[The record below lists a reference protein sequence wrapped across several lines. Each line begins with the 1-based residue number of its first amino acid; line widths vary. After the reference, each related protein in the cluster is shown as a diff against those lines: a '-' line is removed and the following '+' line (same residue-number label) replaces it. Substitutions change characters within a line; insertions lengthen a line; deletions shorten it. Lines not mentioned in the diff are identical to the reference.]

1 MSSLPSTPLHSFTFC
16 DLLNSLGC
24 DEGFITHAAFQSGWL
39 KRSPRKIT
47 PASLFDAVCFESSH
61 GSASFNDVASRI
73 HTLPSRQAVAR
84 RMNKAALLFFQH
96 CLAALIDH
104 KTAAENAP
112 PWLSRYHRV
121 ILQDSTVLKL
131 PAWLFDTFSG
141 VTNATTT
148 VCNARVQAVYDLKN
162 RCFLDFSI
170 DAYSKND
177 LLCAPALKLQKGDL
191 VLRDRG
197 YLFAD
202 ELQRHLDAGADCIYR
217 HKTGTLY
224 LDPDTLQPVDLL
236 AELRK
241 NGCLDI
247 RVRLNNKA
255 QTPVRLLSAP
265 VSQETA
271 SLRRMKAKK
280 ETHGHAPSAAVL
292 ALMDWTVFITTI
304 AAPEADFKTILATYG
319 LRWRVEVLFKSWK
332 SHLNFDLIHRVS
344 KTQLRILLTA
354 RLLIITALT
363 NWLYPK
369 CHDLISKV
377 HGKRLSLLK
386 LLHYLAM
393 KPEQLPQ
400 LVACLSLENPL
411 AQHPLLML
419 KKYCCYDIRKRRN
432 FDQFCSALT

>member
-1 MSSLPSTPLHSFTFC
+1 MPILPSTLPHSFTFC
-16 DLLNSLGC
+16 GLLNSLGC
-24 DEGFITHAAFQSGWL
+24 DEAFITQAALQSGWL

-47 PASLFDAVCFESSH
+47 PAGLFEAVCFESSH

-84 RMNKAALLFFQH
+84 RMSKPALLFFEH
-96 CLAALIDH
+96 CLAAIIDY
-104 KTAAENAP
+104 KTAAANSP
-112 PWLSRYHRV
+112 PWLGRYQRV
-121 ILQDSTVLKL
+121 ILQDSTVLRL

-141 VTNATTT
+141 VTNAITT

-162 RCFLDFSI
+162 RRFLDFSI

-197 YLFAD
+197 YLIAD
-202 ELQRHLDAGADCIYR
+202 EIQRHLDAGADCIYR
-217 HKTGTLY
+217 HKTGNLY
-224 LDPDTLQPVDLL
+224 LDPDTREPIDLL

-241 NGCLDI
+241 NGHLDL
-247 RVRLNNKA
+247 RVLLNNKA
-255 QTPVRLLSAP
+255 QTPVRLISAP

-280 ETHGHAPSAAVL
+280 EMRGHAPSEVIL

-304 AAPEADFKTILATYG
+304 AAPQADFKTILATYG

-332 SHLNFDLIHRVS
+332 SHLHFDLIHRVS

-363 NWLYPK
+363 NWLHPK
-369 CHDLISKV
+369 CHDLISKA
-377 HGKRLSLLK
+377 HSRCLSLLK
-386 LLHYLAM
+386 FLHYLAM
-393 KPEQLPQ
+393 KPEQLPH
-400 LVACLSLENPL
+400 LVECLNLTNPET
-411 AQHPLLML
+411 QRPLLML
-419 KKYCCYDIRKRRN
+419 KKYCCYDKRKRQN
-432 FDQFCSALT
+432 FDQFCSAIP

>member
-1 MSSLPSTPLHSFTFC
+1 MSLLPSTPPHCFTFC

-24 DEGFITHAAFQSGWL
+24 DEGFITQAALQFGWL

-47 PASLFDAVCFESSH
+47 PASLFDAVCFEASH

-84 RMNKAALLFFQH
+84 RMNESALLFFQH
-96 CLAALIDH
+96 CLALLIEH
-104 KTAAENAP
+104 KAAAAKP
-112 PWLSRYHRV
+112 APWLDRHRRV

-141 VTNATTT
+141 VANATTT
-148 VCNARVQAVYDLKN
+148 VCNARVQTVYDLKS
-162 RCFLDFSI
+162 RRFLHFSI
-170 DAYSKND
+170 DPYSKND
-177 LLCAPALKLQKGDL
+177 LLCAPQLKLCEGDL

-202 ELQRHLDAGADCIYR
+202 EIQRHLDAKADCIYR
-217 HKTGTLY
+217 HKTGALY
-224 LDPDTLQPVDLL
+224 LDADTLQPVDLL
-236 AELRK
+236 AELRN
-241 NGCLDI
+241 NGWLDL

-304 AAPEADFKTILATYG
+304 GAPEADFKTILATYG

-332 SHLNFDLIHRVS
+332 SHLNFDTIHRVS
-344 KTQLRILLTA
+344 KTQLHILLTA

-369 CHDLISKV
+369 CHDLIKKS
-377 HGKRLSLLK
+377 HDRQLSLLK
-386 LLHYLAM
+386 FLHYLAM
-393 KPEQLPQ
+393 KPEQLPG
-400 LVACLSLENPL
+400 LVHCLTHPEASP
-411 AQHPLLML
+411 QHSLLML
-419 KKYCCYDIRKRRN
+419 KNYCCYEKRKRPN
-432 FDQFCSALT
+432 FDQSCASLP